1 MFRYGREYDESTVK
15 QIEGLLAEIHPDGSR
30 NRQTADTILR
40 TCRFYQGI
48 NSGNLTQVD
57 NLLWDLDRNAYA
69 PPHGFLDWPHML
81 HKLGVALWA
90 RFQLSMS
97 LDDLDKSIALNK
109 EALHLVPD
117 KHCDQANIITCLGIS
132 FLRLLVA
139 RGDITDI
146 DMSAGIVQLG
156 EMVVRELDSIPSV
169 GRATVSW
176 QRLREQIKLMSA
188 AHKVIP
194 SIDRIGS
201 SKHTYDTPTQ
211 CKQHLGILLSFL
223 RGEGETKM
231 RKLLATVKWSFK
243 EHKIEETTQ
252 VLELYM
258 PYFHSVIGLDLNWV
272 DEIDCFY
279 RYGYYPGPIGESR
292 FAARTSTRPR
302 KRRISS
308 SLPSGHPLTRM

>member
-1 MFRYGREYDESTVK
+1 MRDSGDPDRPATLLLLAQALLFRYGREYDESTVK

-69 PPHGFLDWPHML
+69 PPYGFFDWPHML

-117 KHCDQANIITCLGIS
+117 EHCDQANIITCLGIS

-156 EMVVRELDSIPSV
+156 EMVVRELDSIPSA
-169 GRATVSW
+169 GRATYSVLAKTSRADQAYVSC
-176 QRLREQIKLMSA
+176 
-188 AHKVIP
+188 
-194 SIDRIGS
+194 
-201 SKHTYDTPTQ
+201 TQ
-211 CKQHLGILLSFL
+211 S
-223 RGEGETKM
+223 
-231 RKLLATVKWSFK
+231 
-243 EHKIEETTQ
+243 
-252 VLELYM
+252 
-258 PYFHSVIGLDLNWV
+258 
-272 DEIDCFY
+272 
-279 RYGYYPGPIGESR
+279 
-292 FAARTSTRPR
+292 
-302 KRRISS
+302 
-308 SLPSGHPLTRM
+308 HPLHRLNRFIKAYI